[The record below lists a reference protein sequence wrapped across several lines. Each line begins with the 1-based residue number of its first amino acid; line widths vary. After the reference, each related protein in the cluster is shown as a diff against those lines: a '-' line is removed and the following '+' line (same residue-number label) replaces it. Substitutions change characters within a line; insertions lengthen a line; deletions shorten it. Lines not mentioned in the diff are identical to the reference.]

1 MRLALIGSPQSG
13 KTSVFHAITGQAP
26 DPAAAVQERVAVV
39 SVPDERV
46 GWLARLDGSKKVTWA
61 TLEFVD
67 VPGFSLATAHDRA
80 EFHRHMPTMRSCDGL
95 VAVVRGFVD
104 ESVPAYRKRIDPAA
118 DLAELQSE
126 LLFGDLEQ
134 ITNRIERLEAA
145 LSKPIPN
152 KEKETAHRELQVAR
166 RCKEALEQE
175 KPVSTVL
182 TNEEEAKLVRSLAL
196 LTEKPL
202 VAVLNVSED
211 AASDAPALTCAD
223 SAVNVSLCAKI
234 EAELAELD
242 AEDQSAFLAD
252 LGIAEPAG
260 PRLIR
265 ACYEALGLVSFLT
278 GGSDEARAWPVPRGT
293 TALEAAGKIH
303 TDMAKGFIRAETV
316 AFSDLEAAGSIKQ
329 AKTAGKVRLEGKGYV
344 VQDGDVIVFRFN
356 V

>member
-1 MRLALIGSPQSG
+1 MRLALIGPPQSG
-13 KTSVFHAITGQAP
+13 KTSVFCAITGQVP

-46 GWLARLDGSKKVTWA
+46 EWLARLDGSKKKTPA

-80 EFHRHMPTMRSCDGL
+80 EFHRHMPTMRNSDGL
-95 VAVVRGFVD
+95 VAVVRGFAD

-118 DLAELQSE
+118 DLEELQSE

-145 LSKPIPN
+145 LSKPLPA
-152 KEKETAHRELQVAR
+152 KEKEAGNRELEVAR

-182 TNEEEAKLVRSLAL
+182 ANEEEAKLVRSLAL

-211 AASDAPALTCAD
+211 AASDPPVLAYGGN
-223 SAVNVSLCAKI
+223 AVNVSLCAKI

-242 AEDQSAFLAD
+242 AEDRSAFLAD

-303 TDMAKGFIRAETV
+303 TDIAKGFIRAETV
-316 AFSDLEAAGSIKQ
+316 AFSDLEAAGDMKQ